1 MKYLA
6 QERTKIFPVAEVIQ
20 AFLLQGSK
28 LTILVLNFLC
38 KWNWEGVVLLI
49 LHNNKIVCSVIQL
62 LTQLAGLSHVS
73 LFLALNSMYTNQ
85 WTKMYKF
92 KLSLPMMGFYNV
104 QTHLLCALAW
114 WILVLLLV
122 TLFEISML
130 LVSPKTGILPWNWP
144 WNWPR

>member
-6 QERTKIFPVAEVIQ
+6 QERTKIFPVAEVIK

-38 KWNWEGVVLLI
+38 KSNWEGVVLLI

-85 WTKMYKF
+85 
-92 KLSLPMMGFYNV
+92 
-104 QTHLLCALAW
+104 
-114 WILVLLLV
+114 
-122 TLFEISML
+122 
-130 LVSPKTGILPWNWP
+130 
-144 WNWPR
+144 